1 MEKQPLVIYRRA
13 CPNCGGG
20 DITSDRLA
28 SGLPCHR
35 CLPDVPKKVASTI
48 EVLNM
53 LEKLGTINRLRSLA
67 NLVNEYNEFAD
78 MFRKIIGTNMWGAQ
92 RLWARRIIKGKSF
105 AIVAP
110 TGSGKTTFGMIA
122 SLYVVLKRRGR
133 VLIVVP
139 TSTLAYD
146 VHRRLSDYVNKM
158 GVNVRIVMAS
168 SILSKQELTE
178 AMKTIEDGNFDIL
191 IVTNAFLPRHM
202 DLLSKYRFSLIF
214 VDDVDSVLKASSK
227 NIDRLLLLLGI
238 NEEALRKAL
247 TVVDLMKKLRK
258 AIRFRASEEEINKI
272 REDIKRLNAELTNYI
287 KNNNIGILIARAH

>member
-1 MEKQPLVIYRRA
+1 M
-13 CPNCGGG
+13 
-20 DITSDRLA
+20 
-28 SGLPCHR
+28 
-35 CLPDVPKKVASTI
+35 ASTI

-53 LEKLGTINRLRSLA
+53 LEKLGTINRLKSLE
-67 NLVNEYNEFAD
+67 NLVNEYNEFAG

-122 SLYVVLKRRGR
+122 SLYVVLKRNGK

-146 VHRRLSDYVNKM
+146 VHRRLSDYAGKI
-158 GVNVRIVMAS
+158 GANVRIVMAS

-178 AMKTIEDGNFDIL
+178 AMKAIEDGNFDIL
-191 IVTNAFLPRHM
+191 IITNAFLPRHM

-238 NEEALRKAL
+238 SEEALHKAL

-258 AIRFRASEEEINKI
+258 PLGLGPVRR
-272 REDIKRLNAELTNYI
+272 RLISLGRRLKKLNTELTNYI
-287 KNNNIGILIARAH
+287 KNNNIGILIAQEL

>member
-20 DITSDRLA
+20 DITSDRLGA
-28 SGLPCHR
+28 GLPCHK
-35 CLPDVPKKVASTI
+35 CLPDVPRKVASAV
-48 EVLNM
+48 EVLNT
-53 LEKLGTINRLRSLA
+53 LERLGTINRLRSLA
-67 NLVNEYNEFAD
+67 NLINEYNEFAN
-78 MFRKIIGTNMWGAQ
+78 MFRRIIGTNMWGGAQ

-110 TGSGKTTFGMIA
+110 TGSGKTTFGMVA
-122 SLYVVLKRRGR
+122 SLYIVTRKRGGR

-146 VHRRLSDYVNKM
+146 IHRRLSDYSAKI
-158 GVNVRIVMAS
+158 GASVRIVMAS
-168 SILSKQELTE
+168 SILSKQELAE
-178 AMKTIEDGNFDIL
+178 AMKTIENGDFDIL

-202 DLLSKYRFSLIF
+202 DLLSRYRFSLIF

-238 NEEALRKAL
+238 NEEALHKAL

-258 AIRFRASEEEINKI
+258 AIRFRASEEEIS
-272 REDIKRLNAELTNYI
+272 RLRR
-287 KNNNIGILIARAH
+287 ILRN